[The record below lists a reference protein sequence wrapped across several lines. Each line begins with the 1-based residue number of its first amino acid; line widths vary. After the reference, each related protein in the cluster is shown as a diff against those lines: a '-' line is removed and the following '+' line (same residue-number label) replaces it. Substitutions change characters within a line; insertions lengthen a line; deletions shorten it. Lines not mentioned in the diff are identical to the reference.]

1 MSNETT
7 QDRLAKFFG
16 FKTPGSQPGVM
27 QMQAQAPPP
36 PAYPSLYSTAQSPY
50 PSGLIT
56 PSSSYQDV
64 PPGLAPASAT
74 ANTMVAPYRGNSM
87 VAPNFYS
94 SQNMQVQAPAP
105 QAKPIYG
112 KGFLKD
118 DPQAQQVVPFV
129 NKDRNPNQFK
139 RCLGASAGLVDIAKS
154 EERVIDAFK
163 SQHEWNMQTQKNIDL
178 LLKDKKIDVDNDIV
192 LSEGMTF
199 FKPTLRKT
207 EKPSM
212 YISNDP
218 EAIKTYEEMFALFHK
233 KGYPDSTAHTL
244 ATNKAKQVEE
254 SSDKRKSK
262 LVANE
267 PQAPAPKPHDPRAV
281 LQSIMDFNK
290 LLTDENKMAW
300 ARELDM
306 LTPRTK
312 KIKSHADAAYDRN
325 MEVFGFMYFCKT
337 TKRNPFTDI
346 SLAVQTDF
354 DQFKADNGFPL
365 GNDWDG
371 GMA

>member
-7 QDRLAKFFG
+7 QDKLAKFFG

-27 QMQAQAPPP
+27 QTQAQAPPP
-36 PAYPSLYSTAQSPY
+36 PIGYPSLYSTAQ
-50 PSGLIT
+50 
-56 PSSSYQDV
+56 YQDV
-64 PPGLAPASAT
+64 PPVLAPASGT

-87 VAPNFYS
+87 VAPSFYP

-129 NKDRNPNQFK
+129 NKDRNPNLFK
-139 RCLGASAGLVDIAKS
+139 RCLGASADLVDLAKT
-154 EERVIDAFK
+154 EEHIIDAFTT
-163 SQHEWNMQTQKNIDL
+163 QHELNLQTQKTLNV
-178 LLKDKKIDVDNDIV
+178 LLKHNKIDVDNDIV

-218 EAIKTYEEMFALFHK
+218 EAIKTYEEKFADFKK
-233 KGYPDSTAHTL
+233 KGLNNKMAHTL
-244 ATNKAKQVEE
+244 AFNKAKQVEE

-267 PQAPAPKPHDPRAV
+267 PQAPAPKQQGPRAV
-281 LQSIMDFNK
+281 LQSIMDFNG
-290 LLTDENKMAW
+290 LLTDETKMAW

-306 LTPRTK
+306 LTPAKK
-312 KIKSHADAAYDRN
+312 KIKSHAEAAFDRN

-337 TKRNPFTDI
+337 TNRNPFLDI
-346 SLAVQTDF
+346 SHAVQTDF
-354 DQFKADNGFPL
+354 DKFKADNGFPL

-371 GMA
+371 SMA